1 VKRLALIAALWAT
14 AASAAPGAWVDGVL
28 PVTNPPVSKAV
39 DLPITLPRE
48 NPAREGW
55 AQQTPDQRLV
65 YNVSKPQLLLWPGTL
80 AADKVAP
87 AVILVPGGGYQF
99 LAMDNEGF
107 DVAKR
112 LDKQGVRVFILKYR
126 TLPIGNGPVGDGFP
140 AFKQALA
147 GLFQRGEQPKEDNRP
162 YAVADTQ
169 AAIRMVRAHA
179 GAWHVD
185 PAKVGI
191 LGFSAGAVTVLAT
204 TQANAADARPDF
216 VGMVYGPTQGTEVP
230 AHAPPLFS
238 VIAADDRF
246 FKAQDLSLLHAWR
259 MSGSSVEFH
268 LYSAGG
274 HGFASQPNGTTSDAW
289 FDQYALWLKD
299 NHITGHITG
308 Q

>member
-1 VKRLALIAALWAT
+1 MKKLALIAALWAT
-14 AASAAPGAWVDGVL
+14 SASAAPGAWVDGVL
-28 PVTNPPVSKAV
+28 PVANPPVSKAV
-39 DLPITLPRE
+39 DLPVTLPRD
-48 NPAREGW
+48 NPAPEGW

-65 YNVSKPQLLLWPGTL
+65 YNVNKPQLLLWPNTTL
-80 AADKVAP
+80 PANKQAP
-87 AVILVPGGGYQF
+87 AVILVPGGGFQF

-112 LDKQGVRVFILKYR
+112 LEKQGVRVFILKYR
-126 TLPIGNGPVGDGFP
+126 TLPVGNGFA
-140 AFKQALA
+140 AFKEALA
-147 GLFQRGEQPKEDNRP
+147 GLFQRGEKVKDDDRP
-162 YAVADTQ
+162 FAVADTQ
-169 AAIRMVRAHA
+169 AAIRMVRSHA
-179 GAWHVD
+179 AQWHVD
-185 PAKVGI
+185 PARVGI
-191 LGFSAGAVTVLAT
+191 LGFSAGAMTVLAT

-246 FKAQDLSLLHAWR
+246 FKDQDLSLLHAWR
-259 MSGSSVEFH
+259 KSGSSVEFH

-299 NHITGHITG
+299 NKITGK
-308 Q
+308 

>member
-1 VKRLALIAALWAT
+1 VKRLLLAAALWSSSAM
-14 AASAAPGAWVDGVL
+14 AAPGGWVDGVL
-28 PVTNPPVSKAV
+28 PVANPPVSKAV

-65 YNVSKPQLLLWPGTL
+65 YNVSKPQLLIWPGTL
-80 AADKVAP
+80 AADTTAP

-126 TLPIGNGPVGDGFP
+126 TVPVGDGFA
-140 AFKQALA
+140 AFKEAIA
-147 GLFQRGEQPKEDNRP
+147 GTFQRGVKVPMDNRP
-162 YAVADTQ
+162 YAAADTQ
-169 AAIRMVRAHA
+169 AAIRAVRANA
-179 GAWHVD
+179 AAWHVD

-191 LGFSAGAVTVLAT
+191 LGFSAGAITVLAA

-216 VGMVYGPTQGTEVP
+216 VGMIYGTTQGADVP
-230 AHAPPLFS
+230 PHAPPLFS
-238 VIAADDRF
+238 AIAADDRF

-259 MSGSSVEFH
+259 ISGASVEFH

-299 NHITGHITG
+299 NHITGK
-308 Q
+308 

>member
-1 VKRLALIAALWAT
+1 MKRLALIAALWAT
-14 AASAAPGAWVDGVL
+14 SASAAPGAWVDGVL

-39 DLPITLPRE
+39 DLPIALPRE
-48 NPAREGW
+48 NPAREAW

-126 TLPIGNGPVGDGFP
+126 TLPVGDGFA
-140 AFKQALA
+140 AFKDAIA
-147 GLFQRGEQPKEDNRP
+147 GTFQRGVKVTMDNRP

-169 AAIRMVRAHA
+169 AAIRVVREKAA
-179 GAWHVD
+179 AWHVD
-185 PAKVGI
+185 PAKIGI
-191 LGFSAGAVTVLAT
+191 LGFSAGAMTVLAA

-216 VGMVYGPTQGTEVP
+216 VGMIYGPTQGTEVP
-230 AHAPPLFS
+230 AKAPPLFS
-238 VIAADDRF
+238 AIAADDRF

-259 MSGSSVEFH
+259 MSGASVEFH

-299 NHITGHITG
+299 NQITGK
-308 Q
+308 